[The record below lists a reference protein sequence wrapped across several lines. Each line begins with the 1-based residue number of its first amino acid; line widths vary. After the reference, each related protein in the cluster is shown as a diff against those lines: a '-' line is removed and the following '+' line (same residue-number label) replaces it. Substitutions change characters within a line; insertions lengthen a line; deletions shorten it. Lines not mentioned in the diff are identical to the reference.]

1 MNPAFV
7 CPCYSEVERKIY
19 MDHIYNYFGFC
30 ANTFYDPLLAKTV
43 DILIMYPS
51 QDHPHYRLITC
62 GLGAKRMAIPD
73 ELQCEYI
80 SEYIELM
87 MTLPAGWA
95 VTPETMQQRSYWWPA
110 YLMLDVVEAIE
121 KEKIWVLPEDSLS
134 PKIAF
139 SWSPGIQQLDFKELE
154 DYPLSAQNVALA
166 VNKTVKIL
174 ELIPRLASDDFYD
187 F

>member
-1 MNPAFV
+1 
-7 CPCYSEVERKIY
+7 
-19 MDHIYNYFGFC
+19 
-30 ANTFYDPLLAKTV
+30 
-43 DILIMYPS
+43 
-51 QDHPHYRLITC
+51 
-62 GLGAKRMAIPD
+62 
-73 ELQCEYI
+73 
-80 SEYIELM
+80 
-87 MTLPAGWA
+87 
-95 VTPETMQQRSYWWPA
+95 
-110 YLMLDVVEAIE
+110 MLDVVEAIE